1 MVSIIHCISSVTGEG
16 IADLRSLIEATAIS
30 LPDYG
35 REIPL
40 GWLKFVEVSK
50 NDELGIKKREIVYQH
65 EEFCMKNDEFC
76 RKRLSLWRRERCG

>member
-50 NDELGIKKREIVYQH
+50 NDELGIKNEKLCINTRN
-65 EEFCMKNDEFC
+65 FA
-76 RKRLSLWRRERCG
+76 